1 MLQIVHSLFAQVIF
15 GHRHICFQDFS
26 VRGIFPCGQTHVLLV
41 GISSLIDQFCRRV
54 AMHGIV
60 HLVLDGLE
68 EQPGRLGILVVIE
81 RRSIQVC
88 HFLVK
93 LALRQANLPD
103 LLQLPLAES
112 ISGFL

>member
-1 MLQIVHSLFAQVIF
+1 
-15 GHRHICFQDFS
+15 
-26 VRGIFPCGQTHVLLV
+26 
-41 GISSLIDQFCRRV
+41 
-54 AMHGIV
+54 MHGIV

-103 LLQLPLAES
+103 LLQLPFAES
-112 ISGFL
+112 ISGFYESSNPLDNKIGTRFSASADFVTL

>member
-1 MLQIVHSLFAQVIF
+1 MF
-15 GHRHICFQDFS
+15 
-26 VRGIFPCGQTHVLLV
+26 LV
-41 GISSLIDQFCRRV
+41 GIGPLIDQLCRRV

-88 HFLVK
+88 HFLVE

-103 LLQLPLAES
+103 LLQLPLEES
-112 ISGFL
+112 TSGFIIF

>member
-1 MLQIVHSLFAQVIF
+1 M
-15 GHRHICFQDFS
+15 
-26 VRGIFPCGQTHVLLV
+26 LLV

-103 LLQLPLAES
+103 LLQLPLEES
-112 ISGFL
+112 TSGFIIF